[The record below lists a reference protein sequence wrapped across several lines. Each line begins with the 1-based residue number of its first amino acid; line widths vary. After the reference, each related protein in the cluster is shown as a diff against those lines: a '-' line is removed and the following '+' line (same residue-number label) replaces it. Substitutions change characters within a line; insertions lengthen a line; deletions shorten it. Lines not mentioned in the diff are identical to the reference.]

1 MLIIDENK
9 CTGCQ
14 KCIKVCPSEGALVIK
29 GKVVEV
35 DLNRCTL
42 CSACVSICPVD
53 AMQIKRKAKTA
64 DTSAY
69 ADVWV
74 FAELDG
80 EKLKPV
86 VAELLGK
93 GRELAENLKQNLAA
107 VVLGRSLEIDKC
119 LDKLAA
125 QGADKIYT
133 VADEIFADYSTDAYT
148 YALSSLINRH
158 KPEILLF
165 GATHLG
171 RDLAPAVAAN
181 LGLGLTADCT
191 GLSINEEGLL
201 LQTRPAF
208 GGNVMADIICPN
220 TRPQMA
226 TVRPNVMEALAPE
239 PERTAEIIS
248 EKVKIEEDI
257 VRTEI
262 LESFFSDDGHE
273 IGIEEA
279 EIIITGG
286 RGLASKDDFSLLEEL
301 ADALGGIVGCSR
313 PIVEKGWMP
322 KSRQVG
328 QSGKTVSPKLYITC
342 GVSGAIQHKVG
353 IRNSDIIIAIN
364 KDENAPIFELADLA
378 VVGDLYEIVPELI
391 EIIKKSKS

>member
-391 EIIKKSKS
+391 KVIKSKT